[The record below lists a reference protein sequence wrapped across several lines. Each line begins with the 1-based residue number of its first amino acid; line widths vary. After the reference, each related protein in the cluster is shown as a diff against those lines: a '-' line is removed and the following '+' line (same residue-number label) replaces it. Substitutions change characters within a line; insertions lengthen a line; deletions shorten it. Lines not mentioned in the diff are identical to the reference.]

1 MLMTQT
7 SKPMTSSQRFAQ
19 YAIKKSTSK
28 ALAYYFYVLG
38 VLAAFVAAGVL
49 VAAEAKT
56 KPTGPYGAQCLT
68 IKKGAACAH
77 FY

>member
-1 MLMTQT
+1 
-7 SKPMTSSQRFAQ
+7 MTSRQRLTQ
-19 YAIKKSTSK
+19 YAIKKPTPK
-28 ALAYYFYVLG
+28 ALAYYFYALG

-56 KPTGPYGAQCLT
+56 KLTGPHGIQCLT

-77 FY
+77 SY

>member
-1 MLMTQT
+1 MTQT
-7 SKPMTSSQRFAQ
+7 SKPMTSSQRFTQ
-19 YAIKKSTSK
+19 YAIKKPTPK

-56 KPTGPYGAQCLT
+56 KPIGSHGAQCLT

-77 FY
+77 CY